1 MEVLNGT
8 GEKEKLEEVVKEL
21 TNAGYK
27 VSSKDSTNEIPQTV
41 IIKNKDVS
49 SEISS
54 DISGVLEGGTIQNGD
69 ETSGEI
75 NVTIILGKD
84 YVA

>member
-1 MEVLNGT
+1 M
-8 GEKEKLEEVVKEL
+8 VKEL
-21 TNAGYK
+21 TDAGYK

-54 DISGVLEGGTIQNGD
+54 DISEVLEGGTIQNGD
-69 ETSGEI
+69 ETSGTI

-84 YVA
+84 YAA